1 MKNITDS
8 IIQKLGL
15 ITFEELEKGDLE
27 IFTNFDTCKVII
39 KEIKKI
45 GVKKKYLKFC
55 SMLLTATLSIVTHN
69 KNYKHLLSTSRLLIN
84 NRIKLSNIS
93 LYSQL
98 NPTWLIPKNA
108 ISLPI

>member
-39 KEIKKI
+39 KEIKK
-45 GVKKKYLKFC
+45 
-55 SMLLTATLSIVTHN
+55 
-69 KNYKHLLSTSRLLIN
+69 
-84 NRIKLSNIS
+84 KLE
-93 LYSQL
+93 
-98 NPTWLIPKNA
+98 
-108 ISLPI
+108 